1 MPPEITPMISPIVSS
16 TGSATYTTSRICT
29 GGSPRTR
36 VDADPALW
44 RGPQRQG
51 GTRANRK
58 EVVRVS
64 FYFLDHHPGRGVDS
78 HRTELLK
85 EEPVRRGEGAFCEA
99 CHKPVG
105 PLPWLPPYRAE
116 IHLSG
121 REFGDIA
128 FGAGYSVLVS
138 DRFREAYEGAGL
150 TGLDQFCCVEVVRI
164 SGRRRSGKEPPVY
177 YKTDVRRG
185 RAYVDDEL
193 SGIARE
199 RPLSCLACRREP
211 LYRVERVVIAEGSWG
226 GEDIF
231 VARGLPGRY
240 IVSERF
246 KSVAEA
252 NELRN
257 VVLIPAEQYHY
268 AELPPKADQE
278 HP

>member
-1 MPPEITPMISPIVSS
+1 M
-16 TGSATYTTSRICT
+16 
-29 GGSPRTR
+29 
-36 VDADPALW
+36 
-44 RGPQRQG
+44 
-51 GTRANRK
+51 
-58 EVVRVS
+58 S

-185 RAYVDDEL
+185 GPMWMTSCRASLGSDPSHAWRAGASPCTVW
-193 SGIARE
+193 SG
-199 RPLSCLACRREP
+199 
-211 LYRVERVVIAEGSWG
+211 W
-226 GEDIF
+226 
-231 VARGLPGRY
+231 
-240 IVSERF
+240 
-246 KSVAEA
+246 
-252 NELRN
+252 
-257 VVLIPAEQYHY
+257 
-268 AELPPKADQE
+268 
-278 HP
+278 